1 MNSLS
6 LWKCIYNVAFE
17 EVTFE
22 VKRFNRSIPSNRKHV
37 FFALQQV
44 LIFKTSL
51 FHHLLELLHFQACL
65 LGQIGINPYGKQTYG
80 LLHPYAP

>member
-6 LWKCIYNVAFE
+6 LWKCIYNASAFE
-17 EVTFE
+17 EIAFSGE
-22 VKRFNRSIPSNRKHV
+22 RFIGEFNV
-37 FFALQQV
+37 CVFALQQV

-65 LGQIGINPYGKQTYG
+65 PGQIGVNPYGKQTYG
-80 LLHPYAP
+80 LLHPCAL

>member
-1 MNSLS
+1 MEVHIQYIHTFTF
-6 LWKCIYNVAFE
+6 KEVAFAGE
-17 EVTFE
+17 CFTW
-22 VKRFNRSIPSNRKHV
+22 RIPSKRKHV

-65 LGQIGINPYGKQTYG
+65 LGQIGVNPYGKQTYD
-80 LLHPYAP
+80 LLHPCAL